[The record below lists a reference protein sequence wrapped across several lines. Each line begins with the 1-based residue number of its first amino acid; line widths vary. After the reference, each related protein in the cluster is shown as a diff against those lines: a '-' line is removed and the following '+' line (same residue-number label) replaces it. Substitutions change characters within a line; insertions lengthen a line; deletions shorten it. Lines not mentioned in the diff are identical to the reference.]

1 MSAAD
6 EDRERESRGSGRH
19 RFTPR
24 AVIRVLGQMEA
35 SAAQAGDET
44 LISAVT
50 MGRRALAE
58 WQELAGRLREMEGDY
73 ERLALT
79 ESRAM
84 ARLRNVLDLL
94 DKLVEQPGPGSAPAR
109 AGGLAL
115 SPRPALG
122 RDAASVL
129 AVRMLGAFELSIDG
143 RQVTHWRGQ
152 RTRSVMQ
159 FLAAHRHRS
168 VSRDELIAAVW
179 PDADECNGRHRLHQG
194 VYELRSTLRA
204 IDPDCSPVVCLDGGY
219 GINHKVHIWVDVEE
233 FDDLVSTAVRSFT
246 AQRADEAIELAQEAL
261 ELYRGDFLCQAT
273 DADWATTERNRLR
286 ARFVLLSI
294 QLGELLARRGDYGP
308 ALAVVDPV
316 LSMEP
321 WNEDATVLK
330 MRCHA
335 QTGARSM
342 AAAAYRSC
350 SEALTCEFGI
360 TPATQTT
367 RVYDQIRCAGPAEP
381 RSGLTAARARTP
393 PQRPSPPVPDAA
405 RPSR

>member
-1 MSAAD
+1 MFALD

-19 RFTPR
+19 RFAPR
-24 AVIRVLGQMEA
+24 AVVRMLGQIEA
-35 SAAQAGDET
+35 RAAQAGDET

-50 MGRRALAE
+50 MGRQALAE
-58 WQELAGRLREMEGDY
+58 WQELAGQLRKLEGEY
-73 ERLALT
+73 ERLALS
-79 ESRAM
+79 ESRAR

-94 DKLVEQPGPGSAPAR
+94 DKLVEQPGPDSAPTSV
-109 AGGLAL
+109 GGLTL
-115 SPRPALG
+115 SPRPGPG
-122 RDAASVL
+122 RDAANVL

-143 RQVTHWRGQ
+143 RLVTHWRGQ

-179 PDADECNGRHRLHQG
+179 PDADEYNGRHRLHQG

-204 IDPDCSPVVCLDGGY
+204 IDPDRSPVICLDGGY
-219 GINHKVHIWVDVEE
+219 GIDHKVPIWVDVEE

-246 AQRADEAIELAQEAL
+246 AQRADEAIELSREAL

-273 DADWATTERNRLR
+273 DADWTTTERNRLR

-294 QLGELLARRGDYGP
+294 QLGELFARRGDYGL

-330 MRCHA
+330 MRCYA

-350 SEALTCEFGI
+350 TEALTCEFGI
-360 TPATQTT
+360 TPAAQTI
-367 RVYDQIRCAGPAEP
+367 RVYDQIRSAAPAQP
-381 RSGLTAARARTP
+381 RGGLTAARDRTP
-393 PQRPSPPVPDAA
+393 PPPPSPPVPDAA

>member
-1 MSAAD
+1 
-6 EDRERESRGSGRH
+6 
-19 RFTPR
+19 
-24 AVIRVLGQMEA
+24 MEA

-58 WQELAGRLREMEGDY
+58 WQELAGRLRDLERDC
-73 ERLALT
+73 ERLALS

-109 AGGLAL
+109 AGGLTL
-115 SPRPALG
+115 SPRPGLG

-143 RQVTHWRGQ
+143 RQVTSWRGQ

-179 PDADECNGRHRLHQG
+179 PDADEYNRRHRLHQG

-219 GINHKVHIWVDVEE
+219 GINHQVPIWVDVEE
-233 FDDLVSTAVRSFT
+233 FDDLVSTAVRS
-246 AQRADEAIELAQEAL
+246 L
-261 ELYRGDFLCQAT
+261 
-273 DADWATTERNRLR
+273 
-286 ARFVLLSI
+286 
-294 QLGELLARRGDYGP
+294 
-308 ALAVVDPV
+308 
-316 LSMEP
+316 
-321 WNEDATVLK
+321 
-330 MRCHA
+330 
-335 QTGARSM
+335 
-342 AAAAYRSC
+342 
-350 SEALTCEFGI
+350 
-360 TPATQTT
+360 
-367 RVYDQIRCAGPAEP
+367 P
-381 RSGLTAARARTP
+381 RSGLTRR
-393 PQRPSPPVPDAA
+393 S
-405 RPSR
+405 S